1 MLYTLGPIVDNT
13 VLHIWKIVR
22 VKVITR
28 GKEKNIFVTMVTDGN
43 WNYCGDHF
51 TMYTPMES
59 LCCTP
64 ATNIMLY
71 VDYT

>member
-1 MLYTLGPIVDNT
+1 
-13 VLHIWKIVR
+13 
-22 VKVITR
+22 
-28 GKEKNIFVTMVTDGN
+28 MVTDGN

-51 TMYTPMES
+51 TMYIPMES